1 MNELEQQRRAY
12 WAEQM
17 ELAHAFMNEIMEY
30 PYQECG
36 EGLVPLA
43 DVARDAKLE
52 VAFSQSQVAP
62 GLERQFYIRQGL
74 VDQYL
79 AAASALNSFGLI
91 LKVEDAYRSPEMQ
104 KQLSL
109 REGIFD
115 IVMKRVIWELEGKK
129 PDARIIRRR
138 LGALTAL
145 YPKVATHMSGSAL
158 DISVLSRD
166 TGKELDRGAPYL
178 ELSEITPMGCPFV
191 GGECRDNREK
201 ITALMAKH
209 GFAAYPFEFWHYSS
223 GDAIAQHVTSSGKP
237 GCYGPVIR
245 NVDNSVT
252 PVAEPKRSTIADEEL
267 TARIAEALE
276 KLAG

>member
-1 MNELEQQRRAY
+1 MNGIEQQRRAY

-17 ELAHAFMNEIMEY
+17 DLAHAFMNEIMEY

-36 EGLVPLA
+36 ECLIPLEETVQ
-43 DVARDAKLE
+43 DVGVK
-52 VAFSQSQVAP
+52 VAFSQSQIAP
-62 GLERQFYIRQGL
+62 GLDRQFYIREGL
-74 VDQYL
+74 VPQFL
-79 AAASALNSFGLI
+79 SAASELNRLGLV

-109 REGIFD
+109 RKGIFD
-115 IVMKRVIWELEGKK
+115 IVMNRVIWELDGKK
-129 PDARIIRRR
+129 PDAKIIRRR
-138 LGALTAL
+138 LGALVAL

-158 DISVLSRD
+158 DISVLDGDS
-166 TGKELDRGAPYL
+166 GHELDRGAPYL

-191 GGECRDNREK
+191 SSECRDNREK

-223 GDAIAQHVTSSGKP
+223 GDAISQLVTSPGKP

-245 NVDNSVT
+245 NADNSVT